1 MFMALDI
8 DRYNLANA
16 TADNFLGDLGVTQ
29 ADYNLGNTLSKVGF
43 LVRSARCY
51 RDAADHSLHFLD
63 FDRRPNSLRN
73 WSASVWVPIDG
84 SQCRWLGSV
93 PLQLASSG

>member
-16 TADNFLGDLGVTQ
+16 TADNFLGDLKLTQ

-43 LVRSARCY
+43 LVNRSSFVSRHELITY
-51 RDAADHSLHFLD
+51 GSL
-63 FDRRPNSLRN
+63 
-73 WSASVWVPIDG
+73 
-84 SQCRWLGSV
+84 LGR
-93 PLQLASSG
+93 